1 MKKLAIFGIVL
12 LALFMPERAEAQIID
27 NAPPPDRFYTRINHI
42 GREPRAFPYVRESD
56 VYIRRRLWRM
66 IDFRIPFNQFFYFP
80 VTPVQDRIS
89 FMTMVMRGMEEGQ
102 IRAFDPITDDFTRPL
117 TFEEFMAQ
125 NTTITTREVED
136 LDNIGQMITRT
147 DTVTFHTGNVMM
159 LRMKEDWFIDRQR
172 GGRYNRV
179 LGLAPV
185 IRQYHAESGE
195 FVGNQTMF
203 WLHYAESRPLLV
215 NTDAFNQHNSAAR
228 LSFDD
233 VFAWQRFFQSFIQKI
248 DNPQDRMLQEFLQGW
263 QLLAESNRIQIELL
277 NLEEDLWVW

>member
-12 LALFMPERAEAQIID
+12 LALFMPERAEAQVID
-27 NAPPPDRFYTRINHI
+27 NAPPPDRFYTRINNI

-66 IDFRIPFNQFFYFP
+66 IDFRLPFNQFFYFP

-136 LDNIGQMITRT
+136 LDNLGQMITRT
-147 DTVTFHTGNVMM
+147 DTVTFHTGSVMM

-185 IRQYHAESGE
+185 IRQYHEESGE
-195 FVGNQTMF
+195 FMGNQTMF
-203 WLHYAESRPLLV
+203 WIHYAESRPLLV

-233 VFAWQRFFQSFIQKI
+233 VFAWQRFFNSFIQKI